1 MSTVKLSRQSIL
13 VALFDGPKSITELAG
28 GSLAYSVRRPI
39 REAIDALLTLG
50 EPVNA

>member
-1 MSTVKLSRQSIL
+1 MSRIKLSRAQIL
-13 VALFDGPKSITELAG
+13 AALSAGPKSITELAG